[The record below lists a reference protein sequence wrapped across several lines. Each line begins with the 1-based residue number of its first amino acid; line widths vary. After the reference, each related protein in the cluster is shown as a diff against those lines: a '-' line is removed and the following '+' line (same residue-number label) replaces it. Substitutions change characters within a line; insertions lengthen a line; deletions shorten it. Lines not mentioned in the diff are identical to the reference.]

1 MAVRV
6 RVYTWP
12 PTCGM
17 GTLSGRTVGYI
28 FDPLCGMVDLFHRP
42 QMAWPLRVPMPYGGV
57 KQMGAECRGGGAQ
70 KAWALRVSVPFGVCD
85 FNPWNWRA
93 GWKIMCTI

>member
-28 FDPLCGMVDLFHRP
+28 FDPVWHGIEGIDLTLWFVEKPTLQFYGFSPQTPNGMATQSAH
-42 QMAWPLRVPMPYGGV
+42 AIWGG
-57 KQMGAECRGGGAQ
+57 QTNGC
-70 KAWALRVSVPFGVCD
+70 
-85 FNPWNWRA
+85 
-93 GWKIMCTI
+93 

>member
-57 KQMGAECRGGGAQ
+57 KQMGAECRGGGL
-70 KAWALRVSVPFGVCD
+70 KRHGHSEFPCHLGSVTSTPGIGGL
-85 FNPWNWRA
+85 A
-93 GWKIMCTI
+93 GK